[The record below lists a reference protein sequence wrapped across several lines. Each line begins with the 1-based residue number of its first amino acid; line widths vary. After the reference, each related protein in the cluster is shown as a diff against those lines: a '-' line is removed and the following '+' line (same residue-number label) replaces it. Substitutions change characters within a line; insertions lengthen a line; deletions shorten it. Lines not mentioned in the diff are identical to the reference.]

1 MVEAKKQRKKDVNQN
16 LNTKQRK
23 KNIHQERMKQRVIR
37 SEKDMKPKQK
47 QKKNKKYEH
56 NNLELLEEVEKV

>member
-1 MVEAKKQRKKDVNQN
+1 MVEAKAKKKGNQSRSEY
-16 LNTKQRK
+16 KAKK
-23 KNIHQERMKQRVIR
+23 KNIHQERIKQRVIR

-47 QKKNKKYEH
+47 QKQNKKHAH